1 MKKLLLFTF
10 ALFLWTGAWADDPV
24 NLALN
29 KTVTQIYTPS
39 SPNPESLPTLS
50 NVTDGDNSTNAM
62 LQINSTAGTDIAAL
76 CIDLTEANASTRIGL
91 ISVIQDGRHATQYKI
106 YGTSTAPDTY
116 ASKSDLTTAAES
128 WTLLVN
134 CTNDDNGGG
143 DNTIYTKTYSTPNN
157 LGFRYIIFVPT
168 ANVYG
173 VSLRELVVNDYV
185 EQILTAVQLPHYIFP
200 TGLGRGDNINATPID
215 QFGFEYEGDITLSW
229 VDNKVPVGTQ
239 ITGKNIVFGAAG
251 GVGIYELKADDNNS
265 HTPTH
270 KLGFIQDAATT
281 PSEAESDMGKIF
293 ENSLEGIGITN
304 PGWNWKYDN
313 YDLFNFGGSNNAI
326 RVHNAGTFGIQTSLS
341 PLDYNY
347 LKASIYVVEDVQLK
361 LIMEDTNLGDQIIN
375 LTGGIWNDI
384 SIDIP
389 ANITATGNN
398 RYIQF
403 YFGSNN
409 DGRSRD
415 VLIDNVYFLKEATPF
430 DPSSVTSITVTAAST
445 SIAEGK
451 TTQLTV
457 KDQADNT
464 IEAENIT
471 FESSNTSVATV
482 DENGL
487 VTAVAK
493 GSATITATVE
503 GNAKVFKTVVIT
515 VTEAP
520 LGFDLTEGNHTI
532 HVTPYHYVGT
542 NNYKLVI
549 TSEETMTGMGGSFW
563 FVDGAAQ
570 DMRKNEGTSHF
581 NKSEDGKTITI
592 SVESTFAPQLDNNIY
607 ILYPGEVN
615 FGKHTF
621 TWIDV
626 QKVTIGLA
634 EWASFSSAYAL
645 DFGKVAEV
653 KAYYATAND
662 GQNISYDTAK
672 KVPAETGLILGGEQG
687 NYDVPVID
695 AAPALSSTNLLQS
708 TAAGAYTILEADE
721 NLVYVFGK
729 IGSDI
734 GFVKGVVGY
743 EIGANKAYLRL
754 TKKLAAK
761 GFDFIGLPGSET
773 DGINKVNTLVET
785 GVRYNL
791 AGQRVG
797 NDYKGI
803 VIVNGRKVVIK

>member
-1 MKKLLLFTF
+1 MKKLLLFIF
-10 ALFLWTGAWADDPV
+10 ALFLWTGAWADAPV

-116 ASKSDLTTAAES
+116 ASKSDLTTAAGS

-157 LGFRYIIFVPT
+157 SGFRYIIFVPT

-229 VDNKVPVGTQ
+229 VDNKVPVGTK

-430 DPSSVTSITVTAAST
+430 DPSSVTSITVTAASS
-445 SIAEGK
+445 SIVEGK

-482 DENGL
+482 SDEGV
-487 VTAVAK
+487 VTAVAA
-493 GSATITATVE
+493 GSATITATVT
-503 GNAKVFKTVVIT
+503 GNNSVRNTVNIT

-520 LGFDLTEGNHTI
+520 LGFDLTAGGHTI
-532 HVTPYHYVGT
+532 HVTPYHYIGT

-549 TSEETMTGMGGSFW
+549 TSNDDMSGLGGSFW
-563 FVDGAAQ
+563 NINGVGT
-570 DMRKNEGTSHF
+570 DMRNNSGGQTYTVTAHEI
-581 NKSEDGKTITI
+581 TITNT
-592 SVESTFAPQLDNNIY
+592 STSAPNIY
-607 ILYPGEVN
+607 TPLYVIFSDEVN
-615 FGKHTF
+615 FGYVNLN
-621 TWIDV
+621 WIDV
-626 QKVTIGLA
+626 QKVTIGPA
-634 EWASFSSAYAL
+634 EWASFSSTNAL

-653 KAYYATAND
+653 KAYYATANN
-662 GQNISYDTAK
+662 GLNISYNTVEKA
-672 KVPAETGLILGGEQG
+672 PAGTGLILGGEQG
-687 NYDVPVID
+687 NYDVPVIN

-708 TAAGAYTILEADE
+708 TAAGAYTILAEDA
-721 NLVYVFGK
+721 NKVYVFGK

-734 GFVKGVVGY
+734 GFVKGVAGY
-743 EIGANKAYLRL
+743 VIGANKSYLRL
-754 TKKLAAK
+754 TSELAAK
-761 GFDFIGLPGSET
+761 GFNFIGLPGSET

>member
-91 ISVIQDGRHATQYKI
+91 ISVIQDGRHAT
-106 YGTSTAPDTY
+106 STAPDTY

-168 ANVYG
+168 ANAYG

-592 SVESTFAPQLDNNIY
+592 SVESTSAPQLDNNIY

-621 TWIDV
+621 PWINAQEV
-626 QKVTIGLA
+626 NISSYK
-634 EWASFSSAYAL
+634 WASFSSSNAL
-645 DFGKVAEV
+645 DFGKVEGLT
-653 KAYYATAND
+653 AYIATDNN
-662 GQNISYDTAK
+662 GKELEYNTVN
-672 KVPAETGLILGGEQG
+672 KVPASTGLLLNGDEGT
-687 NYDVPVID
+687 YDVPVID
-695 AAPALSSTNLLQS
+695 SAPALVSE
-708 TAAGAYTILEADE
+708 TATVISAEDAATGKYYAFGRIGE
-721 NLVYVFGK
+721 NV
-729 IGSDI
+729 
-734 GFVKGVVGY
+734 GFVKMAATGY
-743 EIGANKAYLRL
+743 TVSAGKSYLLL
-754 TKKLAAK
+754 TAALAAK
-761 GFDFIGLPGSET
+761 GFDFIDLPGSET

-803 VIVNGRKVVIK
+803 VVVNGKKYLRK